1 MGNCEERIMKIRIL
15 LLLAALAWAGG
26 AAAVPA
32 SAKAGDS
39 WTYEARDG
47 FNHELKTS
55 YRVEVTEVSGMS
67 IGTRVTDLGTQTARD
82 ERFTLNWNP
91 LSSEWDT
98 FRRYD
103 FEPAYPEFPERIEP
117 GVNWQEMVMSR
128 DPATLQQ
135 MKMRI
140 IGKVL
145 GRERIRVPAGEFDC
159 IKIGRDTI
167 LDDAQFWRGPTKVWD
182 TEWYSP
188 ELNRWVRYETRSQYR
203 EEGGRNSLRRGD
215 WTIFELTSFKAN

>member
-1 MGNCEERIMKIRIL
+1 MKTRIL
-15 LLLAALAWAGG
+15 LLLAASAWG
-26 AAAVPA
+26 AFALPVPA
-32 SAKAGDS
+32 KIGDA

-47 FNHELKTS
+47 FNHNLKTS
-55 YRVEVTEVSGMS
+55 FRVEVTDITDLS
-67 IGTRVTDLGTQTARD
+67 IGTRVTDLTTKAVSS

-91 LSSEWDT
+91 LSAEWDT

-117 GVNWQEMVMSR
+117 GVAWKEIVLSR
-128 DPATLQQ
+128 DPVSLRQ
-135 MKMRI
+135 MKMKV

-188 ELNRWVRYETRSQYR
+188 ELRRSVRYETRSHYR

-215 WTIFELTSFKAN
+215 WTIFEMTSFKAD